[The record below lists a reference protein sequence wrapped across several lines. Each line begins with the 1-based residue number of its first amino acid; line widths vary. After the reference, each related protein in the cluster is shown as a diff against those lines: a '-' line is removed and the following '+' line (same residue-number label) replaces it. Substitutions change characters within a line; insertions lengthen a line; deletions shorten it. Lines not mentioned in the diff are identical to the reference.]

1 MESTPCCILN
11 VEGGERMTIK
21 QVCEKYDLTPD
32 TLRYYEKIG
41 VIPPVRR
48 TNSGIRN
55 YGETDVGWVEN
66 AVCLRSAGVPLE
78 RISEYVRLFQAGDRT
93 FAERRDLLAQVLF
106 DLRQQRAQLDA
117 AIEKLSFKVSR
128 YEAAVRTGVLSW
140 ERGCKEHEG
149 GTGNALQ

>member
-1 MESTPCCILN
+1 MFSISSINRRLKKERIHLARITVFLIL
-11 VEGGERMTIK
+11 VLLAAT
-21 QVCEKYDLTPD
+21 T
-32 TLRYYEKIG
+32 
-41 VIPPVRR
+41 
-48 TNSGIRN
+48 
-55 YGETDVGWVEN
+55 
-66 AVCLRSAGVPLE
+66 AGVLVE

-93 FAERRDLLAQVLF
+93 FAERHDLLAQVLF
-106 DLRQQRAQLDA
+106 DLQRQRAQLDA